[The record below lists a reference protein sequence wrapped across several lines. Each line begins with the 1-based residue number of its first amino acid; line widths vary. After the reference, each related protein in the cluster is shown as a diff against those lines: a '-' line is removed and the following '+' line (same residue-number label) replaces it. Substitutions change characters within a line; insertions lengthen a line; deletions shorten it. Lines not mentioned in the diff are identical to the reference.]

1 MMGVIFMA
9 LFTHNYLASTHVA
22 QLIEILAQ
30 PWVVLIMSL
39 AIVMIAIWF
48 LVYIRYKRKTFSLYE
63 NMLYN
68 DELTGLKNSLYLKQN
83 FNNIVL
89 SFDNAVSLY
98 YINIDNFKNYND
110 IFGHHLANILLKTFA
125 ERLLNVTK
133 YSAAYRVHSDHFLI
147 INRTSEDKE
156 FDFRDKLFNTLE
168 QPYFIDKHEMKLTIS
183 VGRYDITQVTPHYD
197 DTILKSEL
205 ALQEAKRLGK
215 DQMLVYSENIK
226 NRFAKAFETF
236 ALIKEA
242 LENDYFFL
250 EYQPIIDA
258 KTLRP
263 VGLEALLR
271 IDYKN
276 KTYTP
281 IELLEYAEQFFI
293 IDDIDLFV
301 IDESLKAM
309 KTFKQMGVELEFLS
323 INISASEMR
332 NKYFVE
338 LLVNQ
343 TTKYDIDPETIVIEF
358 TETHSPETV
367 ELEAKF
373 VKDLRDNGF
382 KVAMDDFGSGYAA
395 LIRLS
400 QNIIDKVKIDKSFVI
415 DIAQNKQNQE
425 IVKTMISLAKVFN
438 LDTIVEGVENV
449 EDYEVIK
456 LLEPTYLQ
464 GFLYH
469 KPYTKEKIIEM
480 FATPNN

>member
-1 MMGVIFMA
+1 MAFFRYDFLLKTRINQIFD
-9 LFTHNYLASTHVA
+9 
-22 QLIEILAQ
+22 LIVQ

-39 AIVMIAIWF
+39 VIVMIAIWF

-63 NMLYN
+63 TMLYS

-89 SFDNAVSLY
+89 SFDNAVSIY

-110 IFGHHLANILLKTFA
+110 IFGHHLANVMLKTFS
-125 ERLLNVTK
+125 ERLLKIVRNA
-133 YSAAYRVHSDHFLI
+133 SAYRVHSDHFLI

-156 FDFRDKLFNTLE
+156 FRFRDKLFKALE
-168 QPYFIDKHEMKLTIS
+168 QPYFVDKHEMKLTIS

-197 DTILKSEL
+197 ETILKSEL

-215 DQMLVYSENIK
+215 DQMVVYSENIK
-226 NRFAKAFETF
+226 DRFATAFETF

-242 LENDYFFL
+242 LANNYFFL

-258 KTLRP
+258 KTLKP

-271 IDYKN
+271 IDYNN

-281 IELLEYAEQFFI
+281 VDLLEYAEQFYI

-309 KTFKQMGVELEFLS
+309 KTFNQQGIPLDFLS

-343 TTKYDIDPETIVIEF
+343 TNKYDIDPEKIVIEF

-373 VKDLRDNGF
+373 VKDLRDKGF

-425 IVKTMISLAKVFN
+425 IVKTMISLAKVFH
-438 LDTIVEGVENV
+438 LDTIVEGVEND

-456 LLEPTYLQ
+456 ALEPTYLQ

-469 KPYTKEKIIEM
+469 KPYSKEKIIEL
-480 FATPNN
+480 FKPSNK